1 MPDIVPSMSYDPI
14 PYLTAGKLGLRKAKE
29 DLPGG
34 LVVKDPVLLLVWHG
48 FDSWLQNFCMLQV

>member
-1 MPDIVPSMSYDPI
+1 MPSMSYDPI